1 MKILI
6 LKPSS
11 LGDVVQALPVLRMLK
26 RHWPASEVHWW
37 IDADLSPLLEA
48 DRDLSR
54 IILFHRRRWASP
66 RYWPEVIRS
75 VRHIRRLGFDWVID
89 LQALARSG
97 LLAWLAR
104 GRVAVGLD
112 DSREGASA
120 LYDVRVPRPS
130 PYTHAVDWY
139 LEVLRVLGVPVN
151 WDIEWLPPR
160 PAAAAA
166 VERKW
171 PANGHPWLALQPGA
185 RWPTKCWP
193 VEHYASLAQ
202 RLAAALPQAR
212 LVVLGGRTDA
222 KLGRRV
228 SQGAPDRCLDLT
240 GQTTLPEMV
249 EWIRRSELLICND
262 SGPMH
267 VAAALGRPV
276 VAMFGPTDPRR
287 TGPYGQAERVL
298 QLKLPCVPCLRK
310 RCGCAKPLECLRA
323 ISPEHVFTTVRQRL
337 AEAAGVAVGAG
348 KSRDSI
354 QA

>member
-37 IDADLSPLLEA
+37 IDSALNPLLEA
-48 DRDLSR
+48 DRDLSGT
-54 IILFHRRRWASP
+54 ILFHRRRWVAP

-75 VRHIRRLGFDWVID
+75 VRHIRRLAFDWVID

-104 GRVAVGLD
+104 GRVTVGLD
-112 DSREGASA
+112 DWREGASA

-130 PYTHAVDWY
+130 PHTHAVDWY
-139 LEVLRVLGVPVN
+139 LEVLRVLGTPVN
-151 WDIEWLPPR
+151 WDIEWLPAR

-166 VERKW
+166 VEQKW
-171 PANGHPWLALQPGA
+171 PADGHLWLTLQPGA

-193 VEHYASLAQ
+193 VEHYVNLAG

-212 LVVLGGRTDA
+212 LAVLGGRADA
-222 KLGRRV
+222 ELGRQI
-228 SQGAPDRCLDLT
+228 SQGAPGRCLDLT

-249 EWIRRSELLICND
+249 EWLRRSELLICND

-267 VAAALGRPV
+267 VAAALGKPV

-287 TGPYGQAERVL
+287 TGPYGQLDRVL

-310 RCGCAKPLECLRA
+310 QCGQAKRLECLRA
-323 ISPEHVFTTVRQRL
+323 ISPEQVLGAVLQRL
-337 AEAAGVAVGAG
+337 AEGPVSGLQRG
-348 KSRDSI
+348 P
-354 QA
+354 Q